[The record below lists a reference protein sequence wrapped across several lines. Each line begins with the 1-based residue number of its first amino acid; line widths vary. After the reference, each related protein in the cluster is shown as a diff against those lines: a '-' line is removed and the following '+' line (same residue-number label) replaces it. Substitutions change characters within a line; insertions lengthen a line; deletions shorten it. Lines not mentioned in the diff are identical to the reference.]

1 MKPHLVPFFFRK
13 ELFAFKCLLFSSR
26 AVKPPLSRVTD
37 SSTVEMCF
45 PVGRITSKLCQQTL
59 INYILFDFTVFPKS
73 YRNATTIQT
82 LIIFKTSRNRL
93 GSKKKKM
100 VIPCTQSNE
109 CKIIQVSNNMSLNEI
124 E

>member
-45 PVGRITSKLCQQTL
+45 PVRRITSKLCQQTL

-73 YRNATTIQT
+73 YRNATTVQT
-82 LIIFKTSRNRL
+82 LIIFKKNCGDT
-93 GSKKKKM
+93 M
-100 VIPCTQSNE
+100 HPE
-109 CKIIQVSNNMSLNEI
+109 
-124 E
+124 